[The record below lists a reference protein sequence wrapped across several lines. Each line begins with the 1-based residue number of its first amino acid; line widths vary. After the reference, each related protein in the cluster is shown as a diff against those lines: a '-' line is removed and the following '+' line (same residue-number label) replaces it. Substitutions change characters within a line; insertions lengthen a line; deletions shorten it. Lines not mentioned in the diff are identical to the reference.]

1 MSDEDEGAVKRR
13 LKRSLDRP
21 RPGPLPRPK
30 VEPGV
35 QKQIGRDLQAMYDE
49 LVREPLPDHLSDL
62 AQRIGPRGRKAVH

>member
-1 MSDEDEGAVKRR
+1 
-13 LKRSLDRP
+13 
-21 RPGPLPRPK
+21 